1 MRNKIFKV
9 SLIFGISAAMIVP
22 CFTNAVS
29 SSARTLGELKAE
41 LAAYKK
47 KVNDNEASQTKTK
60 NEINAA
66 KNTISKAE
74 SEIQTN
80 QKRIE
85 EAKKEIEQL
94 NIEIAQTEEE
104 IKNLIRSYEVMSGDN
119 NYLEYIFGASS
130 ISDFIIRYSIS
141 EQLASY
147 NDGLITSYENN
158 IDENERLKKELAA
171 REIELNNKIAEK
183 EKAITSLNN
192 QLSEFVEDAQDLRQQ
207 VKDIEAS
214 IKSYENSGCKDSDLL
229 TACVNLVTDT
239 GFTRPLKKGIRTSNF
254 GYRTHPVTGQTNK
267 FHTGIDIGGN
277 AEGTNV
283 YSIANG
289 KVGMISQPAPGKKQC
304 GGKMVYIYH
313 SINGQLFT
321 STYMHLLNINVKVGQ
336 AVTAETVIGTVGG
349 GSKTQSWESCST
361 GPHLHLSLAKGW
373 YGSTYVSYSKW
384 VANLVDPGLRQYT
397 NIPGYGQYFYSR
409 TW

>member
-1 MRNKIFKV
+1 MKNKILKG
-9 SLIFGISAAMIVP
+9 SLIFGLSVVMIIP

-29 SSARTLGELKAE
+29 SNAKTLGELKAE

-47 KVNDNEASQTKTK
+47 KVNDNEASQSKTK
-60 NEINAA
+60 SEINAA

-74 SEIQTN
+74 NEIEVN

-85 EAKKEIEQL
+85 DAKKQIEQL
-94 NIEIAQTEEE
+94 NVEIAETQEE
-104 IKNLIRSYEVMSGDN
+104 IKNLVRSYEIMSGDN

-147 NDGLITSYENN
+147 NDDLITGYEDK
-158 IDENERLKKELAA
+158 IDENERLKKELAD
-171 REIELNNKIAEK
+171 REIALNNQIAEK
-183 EKAITSLNN
+183 EKAIASLNN
-192 QLSEFVEDAQDLRQQ
+192 QLSEYVEDAQDLKQQ
-207 VKDIEAS
+207 VKDIE
-214 IKSYENSGCKDSDLL
+214 NSVNYYVKNGCKDNDLL
-229 TACVNLVTDT
+229 SACVNLMTDT
-239 GFTRPLKKGIRTSNF
+239 GFVRPLKKGIRTSNF
-254 GYRTHPVTGQTNK
+254 GYRTHPVTGQKNK

-289 KVGMISQPAPGKKQC
+289 KVGMISQPAAGKKAC
-304 GGKMVYIYH
+304 GGKMVYVYH
-313 SINGQLFT
+313 NINGQLYT
-321 STYMHLLNINVKVGQ
+321 STYMHLLTINVKVGDP
-336 AVTAETVIGTVGG
+336 VTPETVIGTVGG

-373 YGSTYVSYSKW
+373 YGSTYVSYSTW

-397 NIPGYGQYFYSR
+397 NIPGYGVYFYSR